1 MAEQEKKTVD
11 IGQKIYEIRKSEG
24 LSQTEFADKFHVTR
38 QTVSNWEHGKNYP
51 DMETLM
57 RISDEYGIT
66 FDELIK
72 SDRELIRSIDRS
84 RKVASKSIM
93 IFALLGVIVIAAV
106 LVKLMP
112 GIVSKLY
119 YDPTKIVAKAV
130 DEDGGYYETTRLE
143 LDARVYSELYL
154 PQFKYEFAESTPQGY
169 GKYDFSLEESIRIE
183 PAKEHQVFGH
193 IARNHIQI
201 YDPTEFRK
209 SDAEFV
215 RDVESDG
222 DIKDWMR
229 EDLASLDDGKRY
241 IAYVTLNEDMDY
253 EDACKWIDQF
263 DTGFP

>member
-154 PQFKYEFAESTPQGY
+154 PQFKYEFAENGTGTDIDTVVKVIKEATSQDVFIRFKKWVPG
-169 GKYDFSLEESIRIE
+169 GWKKYCKDYL
-183 PAKEHQVFGH
+183 KYMKKFG
-193 IARNHIQI
+193 
-201 YDPTEFRK
+201 
-209 SDAEFV
+209 
-215 RDVESDG
+215 
-222 DIKDWMR
+222 
-229 EDLASLDDGKRY
+229 L
-241 IAYVTLNEDMDY
+241 
-253 EDACKWIDQF
+253 
-263 DTGFP
+263 